1 MNIIVIQSDGSFY
14 TRPDS
19 TLKRRPEDFY
29 LPDDISYATARTCT
43 FITLIKAGKA
53 ISPAFAHRY
62 FDTLGCGILFTCEGG
77 ITHIDGSSYFFPGG
91 TPASEID
98 EELSC
103 RIKAELAR
111 VTRHI
116 SVRASDII
124 AFENDDPAT
133 FRRGDAV
140 NLYPS
145 SETNLEFNI
154 R

>member
-1 MNIIVIQSDGSFY
+1 MNIIVIKTDGSFY

-19 TLKRRPEDFY
+19 TLMRRPEDFY
-29 LPDDISYATARTCT
+29 LPEDISEATARTCT
-43 FITLIKAGKA
+43 YITLTKAGKA
-53 ISPAFAHRY
+53 VSPAFAHRY
-62 FDTLGCGILFTCEGG
+62 FDTLGRGILFTCDGS

-91 TPASEID
+91 TSAPELGED
-98 EELSC
+98 LSC
-103 RIKAELAR
+103 RIKAEIAR

-145 SETNLEFNI
+145 PETCLEFNI